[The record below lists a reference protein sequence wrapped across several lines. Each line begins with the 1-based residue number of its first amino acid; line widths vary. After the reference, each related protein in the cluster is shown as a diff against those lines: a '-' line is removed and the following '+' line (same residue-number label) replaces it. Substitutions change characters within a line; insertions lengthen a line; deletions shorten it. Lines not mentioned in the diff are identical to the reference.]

1 MWSRRGQV
9 RKGPLCFTILEMVF
23 RKVIPAHSVRF
34 ILKEKEAR
42 GGEEMD
48 GDVAKDHSGF

>member
-9 RKGPLCFTILEMVF
+9 RKGPLCFTILETVF

-42 GGEEMD
+42 GGEDMD
-48 GDVAKDHSGF
+48 GDVARDRSGF